1 MRSMTSPAS
10 RVTDVPATGTPG
22 LRSHR
27 LMGPYALV
35 YLYRNRLRVHAA
47 QELLAG
53 LGVAVAVAL
62 VSATLIANGSI
73 AGSASEVVHT
83 VIGPANLQVLARGP
97 EGFSESLLPR
107 VERLSGVRQAAP
119 LLEATATLAG
129 PGGRRVSVYLAGAD
143 LGLATLDGLAHTIP
157 RQSLAG
163 NGISLSSATAK
174 ALQLP
179 ATAGHSE
186 VGPTLSLLLRGR
198 AYQRQ
203 VSAVLGEEA
212 AGALAGARIAVMPL
226 AELQS
231 LASQPGHI
239 SRILIETKPG
249 SEASVR
255 KALAVLAGEHLTV
268 ARSNQDLALLHQ
280 ALGPSDQ
287 ASGLF
292 AAISALLGFLFAF
305 NAMLLTAPERR
316 QTVSDLRVDGTR
328 RGAIA
333 QMLIFQALCLGL
345 AASAIGLLGGYAL
358 ATGLFHQSTGYLSQ
372 AFTLGS
378 STVIGASPMLIALAC
393 GLIATCL
400 GASTPLLDLRR
411 GRASDAAY
419 TDDATPGNQLSAHTR
434 NRLTVAAVALLALAS
449 ALFVLVPSAALP
461 ACVLLALATML
472 AVPMALT
479 GVIGGAGLL
488 AARYQQLT
496 ILPVALT
503 GLRATTLRSMAL
515 AATGAVALF
524 GSMALGGARGDLL
537 RGIGQVAH
545 RFSDN
550 AQLWVISPLDNQATV
565 SFLPRDYAAR
575 VAALP
580 AVSGVSAY
588 QGSFFDWGDRR
599 AWIIARP
606 AGATA
611 SVLEGQILQGKTE
624 TATQRLREGG
634 WIVLSKQIASE
645 HHLEVGGIVRLPTPE
660 GLVEFRLAAT
670 NTNFGWPT
678 GVIFMSTTDYTRA
691 FASTAITALG
701 VDLKSDADI
710 SLAKAAI
717 ERQLGPNTGL
727 EVITAG
733 TRAARIEVS
742 GGEGLGQLREIAT
755 LLLAATIVAMVA
767 ALGSSIWQQ
776 RISLASLRLEGSRP
790 AQLRRL
796 LLVEALVMLGAGCL
810 TGALAGVYGQLI
822 IDGYLRHVTGF
833 PVASLVTAG
842 RPVELFVLVVI
853 VVLALTAMPGWL
865 ASRVRPTLAF
875 GED

>member
-1 MRSMTSPAS
+1 MR
-10 RVTDVPATGTPG
+10 
-22 LRSHR
+22 
-27 LMGPYALV
+27 PYALT

-62 VSATLIANGSI
+62 ISATLIANGSI
-73 AGSASEVVHT
+73 SGSASEVVHK
-83 VIGPANLQVLARGP
+83 VIGPANLQVRARGP

-107 VERLSGVRQAAP
+107 VEHLPGVRQAAP
-119 LLEATATLAG
+119 LLEATATLDG
-129 PGGRRVSVYLAGAD
+129 RSGRRVSVYLAGAD

-157 RQSLAG
+157 RESLSG
-163 NGISLSSATAK
+163 NGVSLSVATAK
-174 ALQLP
+174 ALELP
-179 ATAGHSE
+179 TTAANSDAGLS
-186 VGPTLSLLLRGR
+186 LSLLLRGR
-198 AYQRQ
+198 AYRRQ
-203 VSAVLGEEA
+203 VSAVLGAEA

-226 AELQS
+226 AELQT
-231 LASQPGHI
+231 LASQRGRI

-249 SEASVR
+249 AEASVR
-255 KALAVLAGEHLTV
+255 KALVALAGGRLTV
-268 ARSNQDLALLHQ
+268 ARSDQDLTLLHQ
-280 ALGPSDQ
+280 ALGPSNQ

-316 QTVSDLRVDGTR
+316 QTVADLRVDGTR

-333 QMLIFQALCLGL
+333 QMVVFQALCLGL
-345 AASAIGLLGGYAL
+345 AASAVGLFGGYAL

-378 STVIGASPMLIALAC
+378 STVISTSPMLIALAC
-393 GLIATCL
+393 GLLATCL
-400 GASTPLLDLRR
+400 GACTPLLDLRR
-411 GRASDAAY
+411 GRASDAVYA
-419 TDDATPGNQLSAHTR
+419 DDGAPGNQLSSHTR
-434 NRLTVAAVALLALAS
+434 NRLTTAAVALLLLAS

-472 AVPMALT
+472 AVPIALT
-479 GVIGGAGLL
+479 GVMRGAGVL
-488 AARYQQLT
+488 AERYPRLT

-550 AQLWVISPLDNQATV
+550 AALWVISPLDNQATV
-565 SFLPRDYAAR
+565 SFLPREDTAR

-599 AWIIARP
+599 PWIIARP

-611 SVLEGQILQGKTE
+611 SVLEGQILQGQSE
-624 TATQRLREGG
+624 TAIRRLREGG

-645 HHLEVGGIVRLPTPE
+645 HHLKVGGIVRLPTPM
-660 GLVEFRLAAT
+660 GLAEFRLAAT

-678 GVIFMSTTDYTRA
+678 GVIFMSTSDYTRV
-691 FASTAITALG
+691 FATQAITALG
-701 VDLKSDADI
+701 VDLESGADI

-717 ERQLGPNTGL
+717 ERQLGSKSGL

-733 TRAARIEVS
+733 TRAARIEAS
-742 GGEGLGQLREIAT
+742 GGEGLGQLREIAD

-776 RISLASLRLEGSRP
+776 RISLASLRLEGTRP

-842 RPVELFVLVVI
+842 RPVEIFVLVVI
-853 VVLALTAMPGWL
+853 VVLTLAAIPGWL

-875 GED
+875 GEE